1 MSSTPGIFQRPVDN
15 LLQGMIHVVA
25 YLDDILIFG
34 RSEQEHLDHL
44 EPKEG
49 KVSVH
54 AAKRGLSG
62 RSITKEGIK
71 PMGRKVRAITHASTS
86 HNIFELRSF
95 WGLLIFTVNSYEAF
109 LLF

>member
-1 MSSTPGIFQRPVDN
+1 M
-15 LLQGMIHVVA
+15 A